1 MANWKYNKSKDYGRN
16 TLQTIDNIKE
26 LCSQKYEAKIAMD
39 YKWNPQLG

>member
-1 MANWKYNKSKDYGRN
+1 MAKWKYNKSKDYRRD

-26 LCSQKYEAKIAMD
+26 LYSQKHEVKIAMD